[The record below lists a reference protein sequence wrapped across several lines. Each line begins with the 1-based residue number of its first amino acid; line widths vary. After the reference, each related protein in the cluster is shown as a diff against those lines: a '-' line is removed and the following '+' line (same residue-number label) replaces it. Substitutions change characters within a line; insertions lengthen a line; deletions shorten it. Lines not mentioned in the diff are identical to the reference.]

1 MGRRLYSLGW
11 KANDVFVTT
20 ARTSQDQV
28 STCSASRSSC
38 PLPLPTVITEDNQII
53 GGGTRG
59 TSTRWGKI
67 RGLSSRYNEG
77 QLDQSLSSQRSV
89 SVLQG
94 QTKTFIYEGNP
105 PIPSIICWAQLSSDL
120 TSHISHDKHIIMKIT
135 ICHSETRKMTLKMPN
150 TIQWYWRLAVV

>member
-1 MGRRLYSLGW
+1 MQVKLGPLFHGNNEKSEFSHERRCDLCGSGQWMKGPLARRRDSLGLS
-11 KANDVFVTT
+11 ANDVFVTT

-59 TSTRWGKI
+59 TSTRSGKI
-67 RGLSSRYNEG
+67 WGLSSRYNEG

-105 PIPSIICWAQLSSDL
+105 PIPSIIC
-120 TSHISHDKHIIMKIT
+120 
-135 ICHSETRKMTLKMPN
+135 
-150 TIQWYWRLAVV
+150 